1 MNLNKNC
8 KNFNSSTNILKV
20 IFTGVTF
27 LAKPTQ
33 AHVLLIELMLKKV
46 VMRRLKKNKQYWGK
60 RIGEIFLTDC
70 PPSTHQANAEINNSL
85 KKVCQ
90 RATYIP
96 LIHTHWNQEEEEVTC
111 PFSSSM

>member
-33 AHVLLIELMLKKV
+33 AHVLLIELMLKEV
-46 VMRRLKKNKQYWGK
+46 VMRRLKTTKNIGAKELVKFFSLIALPLPTKQM
-60 RIGEIFLTDC
+60 
-70 PPSTHQANAEINNSL
+70 L
-85 KKVCQ
+85 K
-90 RATYIP
+90 
-96 LIHTHWNQEEEEVTC
+96 
-111 PFSSSM
+111 